1 MNMER
6 YTTDRKLYKGK
17 STLTLE
23 NVYGE
28 LYIDYDIQKFEPTD
42 KYYIRE
48 YYIESSDDGSSYQMK
63 YNDFMVTD
71 VEEMID
77 KN

>member
-1 MNMER
+1 MER
-6 YTTDRKLYKGK
+6 YTTERKLYKGK
-17 STLTLE
+17 SALTLE

-42 KYYIRE
+42 RYYIRE
-48 YYIESSDDGSSYQMK
+48 YYIEPINDGSSYQMK

-77 KN
+77 KD